1 MKNFFAALC
10 LIPSLL
16 FAEIFESDK
25 MVDLVPHVNE
35 DTWVFIDLDNTLIE
49 SCLHLGSAQWRGHVR
64 TKAKNAGYDEEEVI
78 EAILDQFWLFVQP
91 FVPVRLVDPDS
102 TLVIQKLKDSSI
114 PVFALTAREPS
125 ESGYTQ
131 EQLSSVDASFCSS
144 ALPECSLLPS
154 NEPSLFDDGVI
165 YCGENTKS
173 EALAAFFKEVG
184 YMPKKVIFVDDKR
197 DQVSALGETLEEMG
211 IEYVGIRFSAADERV
226 KSFDGEVADLQ
237 FACLPILVP
246 DDQAKH
252 YLQKFKKKYTE

>member
-1 MKNFFAALC
+1 MKKFFAALC

-64 TKAKNAGYDEEEVI
+64 TKARNAGYDEEEVI

-91 FVPVRLVDPDS
+91 FVPVRLV
-102 TLVIQKLKDSSI
+102 
-114 PVFALTAREPS
+114 REPS

-184 YMPKKVIFVDDKR
+184 CMPKKVIFVDDKP

-211 IEYVGIRFSAADERV
+211 IEYVGIRFSAADKRV

-252 YLQKFKKKYTE
+252 YLQKFKKKYSE